1 MLTKYD
7 QLQANPVSNLLLVK
21 NQTKNLDILLKTI
34 KNLTENTQ
42 DLETDIDEKF
52 NFPSKTDVRM
62 AIRALIKLGDVYDI
76 QPMQFSSGNIHNNYF
91 TEKLNGLKEL
101 CQKYYIYKYL
111 FVLNNIVKAL
121 DCFEIGELAYNE
133 KDYYHAALWFGEAL
147 TLYSNE
153 KLSSSANLKSI
164 LNYLSSSLKHVIFSY
179 FGFILLLTLSMLL
192 KERT

>member
-76 QPMQFSSGNIHNNYF
+76 QPMQLSSGNIHNNYF
-91 TEKLNGLKEL
+91 TEKL
-101 CQKYYIYKYL
+101 Q
-111 FVLNNIVKAL
+111 
-121 DCFEIGELAYNE
+121 
-133 KDYYHAALWFGEAL
+133 
-147 TLYSNE
+147 
-153 KLSSSANLKSI
+153 
-164 LNYLSSSLKHVIFSY
+164 
-179 FGFILLLTLSMLL
+179 
-192 KERT
+192 